1 MSCKKYIAAILLCSV
16 LLAGCSGFSGRGTDA
31 WGAES
36 PASGGSSTEGQ
47 AVQVVPETLARQLA
61 AVQSAHPLTEEFFS
75 WCAQEA
81 PSGLLEGID
90 DRLEAEALY
99 SDAWFY
105 DLCGISLHVL
115 YGRYS
120 GQDSGSN
127 WHEREGS
134 NGAAEI
140 IFAGDVNL
148 DDDWEIM
155 RHLKDSGGGVE
166 DAFSSALLERLRG
179 ADVLVV
185 NNEFPY
191 SRRGVALPGKLYTFR
206 ADPAST
212 SFLRQMGADLAGL
225 ANNHVF
231 DYGPDAFED
240 TLAALEQEGIPYI
253 GAGRDLEQAMRP
265 QYFIVNGMKLAFVA
279 ATRAEKFI
287 FTQEAGQHSR
297 ECCAPTNPIF
307 SCKQSQKRGRT
318 AILWRPMCI
327 GARRIPLCWKP
338 LSGSRPAN
346 ILKRARTLLWAHI
359 RTACRA
365 LHLSTESMLH
375 IVWGIS
381 GSIWIRW
388 KRASFPSESQR
399 RVSIPFSSSRVSS
412 MEDVPHSWKMQR
424 ARRYYSICGRFRLE
438 CAFTRTEHWSWSS
451 RSCRER
457 STNKSTCGRC
467 VRRCF
472 SAG

>member
-31 WGAES
+31 RGAES

-127 WHEREGS
+127 WHEREGG

-191 SRRGVALPGKLYTFR
+191 SRRGVALPGKLYTFQ

-287 FTQEAGQHSR
+287 FTQEAGATQPGVLRTYEPDLFLQAVTEARKNSDFVAAYVHWGTENTAVLETAQREQARQYIEAGADIVVGAHPHCLQGFAFEHGKHVAYSLGNFWFNMDTVETGFLSVRITAPGEYSVQFEPCIQHG
-297 ECCAPTNPIF
+297 
-307 SCKQSQKRGRT
+307 GRT
-318 AILWRPMCI
+318 TLMEDAE
-327 GARRIPLCWKP
+327 GA
-338 LSGSRPAN
+338 A
-346 ILKRARTLLWAHI
+346 LLQYL
-359 RTACRA
+359 RA
-365 LHLSTESMLH
+365 LSPGVRIYADGT
-375 IVWGIS
+375 
-381 GSIWIRW
+381 
-388 KRASFPSESQR
+388 
-399 RVSIPFSSSRVSS
+399 
-412 MEDVPHSWKMQR
+412 
-424 ARRYYSICGRFRLE
+424 LE
-438 CAFTRTEHWSWSS
+438 LEQP
-451 RSCRER
+451 EL
-457 STNKSTCGRC
+457 
-467 VRRCF
+467 
-472 SAG
+472 

>member
-31 WGAES
+31 WEAES

-120 GQDSGSN
+120 WQDSGSN
-127 WHEREGS
+127 WHEREGG

-287 FTQEAGQHSR
+287 FTQEAGATQ
-297 ECCAPTNPIF
+297 P
-307 SCKQSQKRGRT
+307 GVLRT
-318 AILWRPMCI
+318 YEPDLFLQAVTE
-327 GARRIPLCWKP
+327 ARKNSDFVAAYVHW
-338 LSGSRPAN
+338 GTEN
-346 ILKRARTLLWAHI
+346 
-359 RTACRA
+359 TAVLETA
-365 LHLSTESMLH
+365 
-375 IVWGIS
+375 
-381 GSIWIRW
+381 
-388 KRASFPSESQR
+388 QR
-399 RVSIPFSSSRVSS
+399 
-412 MEDVPHSWKMQR
+412 
-424 ARRYYSICGRFRLE
+424 
-438 CAFTRTEHWSWSS
+438 
-451 RSCRER
+451 
-457 STNKSTCGRC
+457 
-467 VRRCF
+467 
-472 SAG
+472 

>member
-1 MSCKKYIAAILLCSV
+1 MSCKNISLRFYCAPCCWQAALV
-16 LLAGCSGFSGRGTDA
+16 FPGGERTHGERNPRHPEEAARRGR
-31 WGAES
+31 
-36 PASGGSSTEGQ
+36 

-127 WHEREGS
+127 WHEREGG

-287 FTQEAGQHSR
+287 FTQEAGATQPGVLRTYEPDLFLQAVTEARKNSDFVAAYVHWGTENTAVLETAQR
-297 ECCAPTNPIF
+297 EQARQYIEAGADIVVGAHPHCLQGFAFEHGKHVAYSLGNFWFNMDTVETGFLSVRITAP
-307 SCKQSQKRGRT
+307 
-318 AILWRPMCI
+318 
-327 GARRIPLCWKP
+327 
-338 LSGSRPAN
+338 
-346 ILKRARTLLWAHI
+346 
-359 RTACRA
+359 
-365 LHLSTESMLH
+365 
-375 IVWGIS
+375 
-381 GSIWIRW
+381 
-388 KRASFPSESQR
+388 
-399 RVSIPFSSSRVSS
+399 VSIRSV
-412 MEDVPHSWKMQR
+412 R
-424 ARRYYSICGRFRLE
+424 AVYP
-438 CAFTRTEHWSWSS
+438 AWRTYRTH
-451 RSCRER
+451 
-457 STNKSTCGRC
+457 GRC
-467 VRRCF
+467 RWRGAITVSAALSPGVRIY
-472 SAG
+472 ADGTLELEQPEL

>member
-127 WHEREGS
+127 WHEREGG

-231 DYGPDAFED
+231 DYGPGAFED
-240 TLAALEQEGIPYI
+240 TLAALEQ
-253 GAGRDLEQAMRP
+253 
-265 QYFIVNGMKLAFVA
+265 
-279 ATRAEKFI
+279 
-287 FTQEAGQHSR
+287 
-297 ECCAPTNPIF
+297 
-307 SCKQSQKRGRT
+307 
-318 AILWRPMCI
+318 
-327 GARRIPLCWKP
+327 
-338 LSGSRPAN
+338 
-346 ILKRARTLLWAHI
+346 
-359 RTACRA
+359 
-365 LHLSTESMLH
+365 
-375 IVWGIS
+375 
-381 GSIWIRW
+381 
-388 KRASFPSESQR
+388 
-399 RVSIPFSSSRVSS
+399 
-412 MEDVPHSWKMQR
+412 
-424 ARRYYSICGRFRLE
+424 
-438 CAFTRTEHWSWSS
+438 
-451 RSCRER
+451 
-457 STNKSTCGRC
+457 
-467 VRRCF
+467 
-472 SAG
+472 